1 MRLVGQLSNH
11 QIDHADKPNA
21 WYVIAV
27 SSTTTGLKGLPN
39 RSFPPP
45 ALRRSQSSRREA
57 ARTALLD
64 ATIELLAEEGL
75 AATTTR
81 RVAQRAGVT
90 PGALMHHFPSKV
102 LLLEDAWRRIQS
114 RVLQAMVD
122 QRPPDCCSMR
132 QRHEF
137 LLDRMWELYNGP
149 LFSAAVELWAA
160 GRTNPDLRERCADTP
175 EQTRAMIELGVP
187 VLYPE
192 LVGSPDLVPLI
203 ITGQAT
209 MRGLILMATAGQVDP
224 EQAWPQ
230 AREHLLTMSAA
241 VLGLPEMLA

>member
-1 MRLVGQLSNH
+1 
-11 QIDHADKPNA
+11 
-21 WYVIAV
+21 V
-27 SSTTTGLKGLPN
+27 SSGAAGVE
-39 RSFPPP
+39 RSTRPSP
-45 ALRRSQSSRREA
+45 ARGAGRRSQAERREV

-90 PGALMHHFPSKV
+90 AGALMHHFPSKV
-102 LLLEDAWRRIQS
+102 LLWEEARRRIQG
-114 RVLQAMVD
+114 RVLEAMVG
-122 QRPPDCCSMR
+122 QQPPQSSSMR
-132 QRHEF
+132 ERHEF

-149 LFSAAVELWAA
+149 LFAAAVELWAA
-160 GRTNPDLRERCADTP
+160 ARTNPDLRERCADTP
-175 EQTRAMIELGVP
+175 EQTRAMIELGAP
-187 VLYPE
+187 VLYPDLAE
-192 LVGSPDLVPLI
+192 SPDLVPLI

-209 MRGLILMATAGQVDP
+209 MRGLILMATAGQVDA

-241 VLGLPEMLA
+241 VLGRPEMLA